1 MKILLTILF
10 LLNTILLANTYP
22 SKPITLVV
30 GLGKGGSSDR
40 MARNMAVFLEKELNI
55 PINIINMKENASL
68 DAANYILKQK
78 NDGYTIFASTFSPY
92 LANTILSGQAKY
104 TLDDFHF
111 INLQWFDYDL
121 ISVHKDSKINSIKEL
136 LKQINNSSGKTKI
149 AVIYKSS
156 AHLMIK
162 LLLEKANIPFD
173 KVEFDFYAGGKLAR
187 TALFESKVDL
197 LIIAAQGS
205 EKYRN
210 EIKPL
215 AVISDKRSR
224 RWDAPTLNEAL
235 EDTNITLPIINGPMR
250 GFAVSKEFKEQH
262 PQKYEILEKAIERI
276 LAQREYQ
283 RILKEKNIGY
293 TWIGDK
299 RSKEILEE
307 TFEFFK
313 TYNYLFDNK

>member
-1 MKILLTILF
+1 MKIFLIILF
-10 LLNTILLANTYP
+10 LLNTILVANTYP

-40 MARNMAVFLEKELNI
+40 MARNMAIFLEKELNTS
-55 PINIINMKENASL
+55 INIVNIKENASL
-68 DAANYILKQK
+68 DAANYILEQK

-92 LANTILSGQAKY
+92 LANTILSGQSKY

-111 INLQWFDYDL
+111 INIQWFDYDL

-136 LKQINNSSGKTKI
+136 LNELNNSTKKTKI

-162 LLLEKANIPFD
+162 LLLEKSNIPFD
-173 KVEFDFYAGGKLAR
+173 KIEFDFYAGGKLAR
-187 TALFESKVDL
+187 SALLESKVDL
-197 LIIAAQGS
+197 LVIAAQGS

-250 GFAVSKEFKEQH
+250 GFAVSKQFKEQY
-262 PQKYEILEKAIERI
+262 PQRYLILEKAIEKV

-293 TWIGDK
+293 TWVGDK

-307 TFEFFK
+307 TYNFFEI
-313 TYNYLFDNK
+313 YNYLFETK